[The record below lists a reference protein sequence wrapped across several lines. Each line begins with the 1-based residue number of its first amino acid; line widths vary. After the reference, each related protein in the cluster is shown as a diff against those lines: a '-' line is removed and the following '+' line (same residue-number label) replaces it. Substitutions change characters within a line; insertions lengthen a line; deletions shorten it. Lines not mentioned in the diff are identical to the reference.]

1 MFGKHYYYLVLL
13 LYINFFSL
21 QLEYIAG
28 GFALEK
34 EEQILGK

>member
-1 MFGKHYYYLVLL
+1 MFGKHYYYLVL
-13 LYINFFSL
+13 L